1 LVAFC
6 RRNGGGCEVILNK
19 IIHITEIKCMDMIC
33 EVENSKSIIFRMLL
47 KCSRQNFRASM
58 TYASYCHQRFLQ
70 VVSTL

>member
-1 LVAFC
+1 
-6 RRNGGGCEVILNK
+6 
-19 IIHITEIKCMDMIC
+19 MDMIC